1 MTSVLDRK
9 LIRDLRSS
17 GGMILAI
24 ASIIAV
30 GVACF
35 VALRSAY
42 HNLDEARRRY
52 YARCRM
58 ADFSIELKKA
68 PVVALDALG
77 RLPGIT
83 EIRPRLQF
91 YVTVDLDGV
100 EEPLSGLV
108 LSLPERRDAPMINDV
123 VLRRGSY
130 FTDRRDEEVIV
141 NDAFARKHGLHPGD
155 RIHLLLN
162 NRRQALHVVGTAISS
177 EFVYLLGPGAL
188 VPDPEHFGVFYLK
201 HGYLEEAFDFKG
213 ACNQVLG
220 LLAPDVRDRPDP
232 LLERAERLMES
243 SGVVA
248 TTPRRD
254 QLSNRY
260 VSNEL
265 NELSLFAVIMPA
277 IFLTVAALVLGV
289 LMGRLIEHQRTE
301 IGTLKALGYPD
312 GLLLAHILKFGLV
325 VGLVGGVVGLGL
337 GYLLAGAMTR
347 MYEQFFEFPALVN
360 RVDPAALAVGL
371 LTGLACTLLGSVHG
385 ARAVLRLDPAEAMRP
400 RSPRQGGTIALEHLG
415 WLWGRLGTG
424 WRLVLRNVARTRRRS
439 FVGVLSAAA
448 ATSLLVTGFLFSRAA
463 FHMMEL
469 QFRKLQ
475 RSDIDLTVRD
485 GRGREALLDVLRLP
499 GVDHAE
505 PMLAVACTFRNG
517 PRHKKGGITGLTHA
531 AFLTV
536 PRDRDG
542 RPVPL
547 PSSGLLLERHL
558 AETLR
563 VGPGD
568 VLTVEPIR
576 GRREPRRARV
586 VALLDSYLG
595 LAAYADI
602 RYLSRLVD
610 EEYAVTGA
618 QLSVDPRPSSRGAL
632 HAELR
637 RLPALEGVSDREEQ
651 YTSLMATF
659 VGAVRGSTGFL
670 ILAAGVILF
679 GTTLNASLIGLA
691 ERQRE
696 VATLLVLG
704 YTPRAVGGL
713 FLREGLVIN
722 LAGTL
727 LGLPGGYLIY
737 RGVGRIEDAEL
748 FRLPIVNPASAWA
761 WALSLSV
768 LFVLA
773 SHAVVQVSINRMD
786 WLEKLKTRE

>member
-9 LIRDLRSS
+9 LIRDLSSS

-24 ASIIAV
+24 ASIIAM

-52 YARCRM
+52 YAQCRM

-68 PVVALDALG
+68 PVVALDALE

-100 EEPLSGLV
+100 EEPLSGQV
-108 LSLPERRDAPMINDV
+108 LSLPERRDVPMINDV

-201 HGYLEEAFDFKG
+201 HGYLEEVFDFNG

-243 SGVVA
+243 SGVFA

-337 GYLLAGAMTR
+337 GSLLAGAMTR
-347 MYEQFFEFPALVN
+347 MYDQFFEFPALVN
-360 RVDPAALAVGL
+360 RVDPAVLAVGL
-371 LTGLACTLLGSVHG
+371 LTSLACTLLGSMH
-385 ARAVLRLDPAEAMRP
+385 
-400 RSPRQGGTIALEHLG
+400 
-415 WLWGRLGTG
+415 
-424 WRLVLRNVARTRRRS
+424 
-439 FVGVLSAAA
+439 
-448 ATSLLVTGFLFSRAA
+448 
-463 FHMMEL
+463 
-469 QFRKLQ
+469 
-475 RSDIDLTVRD
+475 
-485 GRGREALLDVLRLP
+485 GRGRCCGWTP
-499 GVDHAE
+499 
-505 PMLAVACTFRNG
+505 
-517 PRHKKGGITGLTHA
+517 PRRCGL
-531 AFLTV
+531 
-536 PRDRDG
+536 G
-542 RPVPL
+542 RPGRGEPSPWSASAGSGGGWAPAGDWCCATSPAPDVAA
-547 PSSGLLLERHL
+547 SSGCS
-558 AETLR
+558 
-563 VGPGD
+563 
-568 VLTVEPIR
+568 
-576 GRREPRRARV
+576 RRRR
-586 VALLDSYLG
+586 
-595 LAAYADI
+595 
-602 RYLSRLVD
+602 
-610 EEYAVTGA
+610 
-618 QLSVDPRPSSRGAL
+618 RPACWS
-632 HAELR
+632 
-637 RLPALEGVSDREEQ
+637 
-651 YTSLMATF
+651 
-659 VGAVRGSTGFL
+659 
-670 ILAAGVILF
+670 
-679 GTTLNASLIGLA
+679 
-691 ERQRE
+691 
-696 VATLLVLG
+696 
-704 YTPRAVGGL
+704 
-713 FLREGLVIN
+713 
-722 LAGTL
+722 
-727 LGLPGGYLIY
+727 
-737 RGVGRIEDAEL
+737 
-748 FRLPIVNPASAWA
+748 PASC
-761 WALSLSV
+761 S
-768 LFVLA
+768 
-773 SHAVVQVSINRMD
+773 
-786 WLEKLKTRE
+786 TRPPST